1 MKLPGDCAGALTL
14 SLALS
19 IVPVLGAEASGW
31 PSFRG
36 DAQLTGVARDPLPE
50 RLSTAWTF
58 QAAGGFESTAA
69 IAGGLVYVGSL
80 DGTLHALDLATGSPR
95 WTYPAGQP
103 IKSSP
108 TVAGGLVYVGDE
120 GGTLHAVDAATGKRR
135 WAFQAEAAIVSSAAL
150 AGGRVVF
157 GSHDN
162 HVYALGAADGALAW
176 KLSTGSYV
184 YATPAVV
191 DGKEGPSVVVA
202 GCDGLLRVVRVKD
215 GTETMKVDAAGYMG
229 ASAAVAGTRA
239 FVGTFENQFVA
250 VDLKAGKIAWR
261 YEHPDK
267 KFPYY
272 ASAALAGDLVIV
284 GGRDKMVR
292 ALRQATGEPVWT
304 RSLRGRVDASPVVA
318 GRRVVAAS
326 VAGELVLLDLAS
338 GETVWEFETGASLAA
353 SPSVGGGLVI
363 IGNTAGTLFAFGKA

>member
-1 MKLPGDCAGALTL
+1 MTRRGDVRQVFAVAF
-14 SLALS
+14 SVAVLAS
-19 IVPVLGAEASGW
+19 SVTAADW

-36 DAQLTGVARDPLPE
+36 DAQLTGVARDPLPDK
-50 RLSTAWTF
+50 LSTAWTF
-58 QAAGGFESTAA
+58 QAPGGIESTAA
-69 IAGGLVYVGSL
+69 ISSGTVFVGSV
-80 DGTLHALDLATGSPR
+80 DGTLQALDLATGKPR
-95 WTYPAGQP
+95 WAYAAGQP

-120 GGTLHAVDAATGKRR
+120 GGTMHAVDAATGKRR
-135 WAFQAEAAIVSSAAL
+135 WVFQAEASIVSSAAL
-150 AGGRVVF
+150 AGGRLIF

-162 HVYALGAADGALAW
+162 NVYALAAADGSLAW

-184 YATPAVV
+184 YATPAVIE
-191 DGKEGPSVVVA
+191 GKEGPSVVVS

-215 GTETMKVDAAGYMG
+215 GVETMKVDAGGYMG

-250 VDLKAGKIAWR
+250 VDLKQGAVAWR
-261 YEHPDK
+261 YEHPEK

-292 ALRQATGEPVWT
+292 ALRQANGEPVWT
-304 RSLRGRVDASPVVA
+304 TSLKGRVDASPVVA
-318 GRRVVAAS
+318 GSRVVAAS

-338 GETVWEFETGASLAA
+338 GKTVWEFETGASLAA
-353 SPSVGGGLVI
+353 SPSVGGGFLI